1 MKGANRVNELLKEA
15 EAILNDLFESGLE
28 SVLDETVRRMKIAGE
43 ECENRGLHQG
53 AEDFSKLEELLSKK
67 PHEMKFNPEPVMNI
81 MWRLSE
87 YISLCKEYVTYDNAI
102 IHMKGE
108 EI

>member
-1 MKGANRVNELLKEA
+1 MDELLNEA
-15 EAILNDLFESGLE
+15 EAVLNDLFECGLE
-28 SVLDETVRRMKIAGE
+28 SVLEETMRRINIAGE

-53 AEDFSKLEELLSKK
+53 AEDFKRLEELLRNKS
-67 PHEMKFNPEPVMNI
+67 HEMKFDIESVMNI

-87 YISLCKEYVTYDNAI
+87 YISFCKEHVTYDNAI
-102 IHMKGE
+102 NHMKGR